1 MVILPVYSAGSM
13 LPARRARQVLVFGI
27 VVALVGTLASPGPTD
42 PAVPTFVALAWL
54 LGSYVGRQRAYT
66 AELERRNA
74 LLAQAQADLA
84 DRAVGEER
92 LRLARELHDVVAH
105 TMSVV
110 AVHAGTGRMV
120 ADSDPAA
127 AKEALATIETS
138 TRAALLEMRRLLG
151 VLRGADGDGPG
162 SLAPAPGL
170 RDLDALVAE
179 VVRSGVD
186 VDVRVEGDRPEVP
199 AGVDLSG
206 YRIVQEALTNV
217 LKHAGGAKATVV
229 VRYANDSVTV
239 EVDDEGARRARDDA
253 AVSGAARPRRHAG
266 AGDDVRRRP
275 PSRPPGRRGLPG
287 VGPSAVRGA
296 GMTVRVGI
304 ADDQPLIR
312 TGLRAMIEHADDLE
326 LIGEAEDGDQAI
338 DLGAPAP
345 ARRRAHGHPHAQTGR
360 HRGDAPHHRGRRPRR
375 RAGADPHD
383 LRPRRVRLRRHQGR
397 GERLRAE
404 GRTAG
409 GGHRRHPH
417 RGPWRRAPRAEHHPP
432 AHRGPGGA
440 TRPRPRTATRAGR
453 AHRSRA

>member
-1 MVILPVYSAGSM
+1 MAYLLLAVYSGSAAVRRVVPLPAVVAGLLAGVAYAGLQYPVALTPVVLLPVYSAGSL

-66 AELERRNA
+66 AELERQNA

-120 ADSDPAA
+120 ADSDPVAA
-127 AKEALATIETS
+127 REALATIETS

-239 EVDDEGARRARDDA
+239 EVDDEGAGGRARCRCRQRGGTA
-253 AVSGAARPRRHAG
+253 SSACGSG
-266 AGDDVRRRP
+266 
-275 PSRPPGRRGLPG
+275 
-287 VGPSAVRGA
+287 
-296 GMTVRVGI
+296 
-304 ADDQPLIR
+304 
-312 TGLRAMIEHADDLE
+312 
-326 LIGEAEDGDQAI
+326 
-338 DLGAPAP
+338 
-345 ARRRAHGHPHAQTGR
+345 
-360 HRGDAPHHRGRRPRR
+360 
-375 RAGADPHD
+375 
-383 LRPRRVRLRRHQGR
+383 
-397 GERLRAE
+397 
-404 GRTAG
+404 
-409 GGHRRHPH
+409 
-417 RGPWRRAPRAEHHPP
+417 
-432 AHRGPGGA
+432 
-440 TRPRPRTATRAGR
+440 
-453 AHRSRA
+453 

>member
-1 MVILPVYSAGSM
+1 VIVDAVVAAVALGISVAVLGNEPVTANLREPDFLAYLLLVVYSGSAAVRRVVPLPAVVAGLLAGLAYAGLQYPVVLTPVVLLPVYSAGSS
-13 LPARRARQVLVFGI
+13 LPARRARQVLAFG
-27 VVALVGTLASPGPTD
+27 VMVALVGTLASPGPTD

-66 AELERRNA
+66 AELERQNA

-151 VLRGADGDGPG
+151 VLRGGDGDGPG

-170 RDLDALVAE
+170 GDIDALVAE

-186 VDVRVEGDRPEVP
+186 VDVRIEGERPEVP

-217 LKHAGGAKATVV
+217 LKHAGGASARVV

-239 EVDDEGARRARDDA
+239 EVDDEGA
-253 AVSGAARPRRHAG
+253 GGHAM
-266 AGDDVRRRP
+266 A
-275 PSRPPGRRGLPG
+275 L
-287 VGPSAVRGA
+287 PSA
-296 GMTVRVGI
+296 
-304 ADDQPLIR
+304 
-312 TGLRAMIEHADDLE
+312 
-326 LIGEAEDGDQAI
+326 
-338 DLGAPAP
+338 
-345 ARRRAHGHPHAQTGR
+345 GR
-360 HRGDAPHHRGRRPRR
+360 HGLVGMRERVTMFGGELQ
-375 RAGADPHD
+375 AG
-383 LRPRRVRLRRHQGR
+383 
-397 GERLRAE
+397 
-404 GRTAG
+404 
-409 GGHRRHPH
+409 
-417 RGPWRRAPRAEHHPP
+417 PRAD
-432 AHRGPGGA
+432 GGFRVSA
-440 TRPRPRTATRAGR
+440 RLPFAERA
-453 AHRSRA
+453 